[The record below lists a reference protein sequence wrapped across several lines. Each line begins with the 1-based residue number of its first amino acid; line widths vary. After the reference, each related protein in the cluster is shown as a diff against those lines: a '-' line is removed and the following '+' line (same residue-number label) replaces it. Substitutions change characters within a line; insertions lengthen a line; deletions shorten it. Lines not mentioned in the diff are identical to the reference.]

1 MPCAYLPE
9 FFGVMNKL
17 SAAALN
23 CLLIAAMFAVAGWAI
38 HMLPAGGQ
46 VAIHWGP
53 DGQPDAWVGEWAGLL
68 VIPIVAGVVWFLLSV
83 YPPAGVRPAAVSHV
97 LLFQLAAEVL
107 IAIHALG
114 REVDTSNHIAVAL
127 GVLYIAVGFQQA
139 RTAGRWVFGLSG
151 LGILLAAFGLEQ
163 GDKVL
168 GIFLLAL
175 GGPLLVGFYS
185 ARTKP

>member
-1 MPCAYLPE
+1 
-9 FFGVMNKL
+9 MNKL
-17 SAAALN
+17 SAATLN
-23 CLLIAAMFAVAGWAI
+23 VLLIAAMFAVAGWAI

-68 VIPIVAGVVWFLLSV
+68 VIPIVAGVVWFLLYM

-97 LLFQLAAEVL
+97 LSFQLAAEVV
-107 IAIHALG
+107 IAVHALG
-114 REVDTSNHIAVAL
+114 REVDTSNYIAVAL
-127 GVLYIAVGFQQA
+127 GVLYIALGFQQA
-139 RTAGRWVFGLSG
+139 RTAGRWIFCLSG

-175 GGPLLVGFYS
+175 GGPLLMVLYSWLVG
-185 ARTKP
+185 RE